1 MNSEGNL
8 KWGVV
13 WIACLAATIVG
24 ANWAIRTFGM
34 APVGFGLMA
43 PAGVYFAGLAFTF
56 RDLVHDTL
64 GRWGALAAI
73 ALGAALSWSI
83 EPTFA
88 VASAAA
94 FLFSELA
101 DLFVYAPLRERH
113 WLGAVAASNVV
124 GLIVDS
130 ALFLLLAFGSL
141 QFLAGQI
148 VGKFWVTAVF
158 VAILWGV
165 RSAVP
170 ERMHES
176 GTPA

>member
-1 MNSEGNL
+1 MEGNL
-8 KWGVV
+8 KWGVL
-13 WIACLAATIVG
+13 WIACLAATVVG

-34 APVGFGLMA
+34 VPVGFGLLA

-73 ALGAALSWSI
+73 ALGAALSWAI
-83 EPTFA
+83 EPRFA

-94 FLFSELA
+94 FLLSELA
-101 DLFVYAPLRERH
+101 DLVVYAPLRERH

-124 GLIVDS
+124 GLVVDS

-141 QFLAGQI
+141 QFLAGQV
-148 VGKFWVTAVF
+148 VGKFWVTALF
-158 VAILWGV
+158 VAVLWGV
-165 RSAVP
+165 RRAVS
-170 ERMHES
+170 ERS
-176 GTPA
+176 GGAVAAA